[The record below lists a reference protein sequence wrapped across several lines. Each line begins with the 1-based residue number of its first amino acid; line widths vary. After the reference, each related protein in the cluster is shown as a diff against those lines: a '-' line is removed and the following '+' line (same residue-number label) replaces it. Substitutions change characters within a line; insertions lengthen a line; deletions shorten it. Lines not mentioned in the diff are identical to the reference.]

1 MVEIVLPW
9 PPSVN
14 HYWRT
19 WQGRPRISHE
29 GRQYREA
36 VADLV
41 RKSGHGKLPDA
52 PLAVHIEAWM
62 PDRRKRDLDNALKA
76 PLDALTHA
84 GLWDDDSQIHDLR
97 ITRAPVVKGGALKIR
112 VEDRTC

>member
-19 WQGRPRISHE
+19 WQGRTTISRA
-29 GRQYREA
+29 GREYRQA
-36 VADLV
+36 VERLV
-41 RKSGHGKLPDA
+41 LAYGLQSFGA
-52 PLAVHIEAWM
+52 NSLAVSIEARM
-62 PDRRKRDLDNALKA
+62 PDRRKRDLDNLLKA

-84 GLWDDDSQIHDLR
+84 GLWLDDSQIHDLR
-97 ITRAPVVKGGALKIR
+97 ITRAPIVKGGALTVR